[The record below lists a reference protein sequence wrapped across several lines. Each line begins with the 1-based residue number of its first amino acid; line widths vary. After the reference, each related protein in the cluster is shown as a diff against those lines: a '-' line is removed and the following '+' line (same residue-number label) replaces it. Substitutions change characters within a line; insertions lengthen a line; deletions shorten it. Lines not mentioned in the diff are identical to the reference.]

1 MRSNITR
8 IFHLVLLMVV
18 QVGTLR
24 AQPAPPGPAPAWS
37 LKDPDGKTVSS
48 GQFKGKVV
56 VLDFWATWCPP
67 CKAEIPGYIA
77 LQRKYAADGVVF
89 IGVSM
94 DQDGALV
101 VKKFM
106 ASQGVNYTVVLG
118 ADSNIASDYG
128 DITVIPTT
136 FIIDREGRIRD
147 KKVGEVPT
155 DEFEK
160 RILAV
165 LKPAAK

>member
-1 MRSNITR
+1 MP
-8 IFHLVLLMVV
+8 
-18 QVGTLR
+18 GTSR
-24 AQPAPPGPAPAWS
+24 AEPAAPAAAPAWS

-48 GQFKGKVV
+48 DGFKGKVV
-56 VLDFWATWCPP
+56 VLDFWATWCAP

-77 LQRKYAADGVVF
+77 LQGKYAADGLVIV
-89 IGVSM
+89 GVSM

-106 ASQGVNYTVVLG
+106 ANMGVNYTVVLG
-118 ADSNIASDYG
+118 SDSNIASDYG
-128 DITVIPTT
+128 DISVIPTT
-136 FIIDREGRIRD
+136 FIIGRDGRILD
-147 KKVGEVPT
+147 KKVGEMPT

-165 LKPAAK
+165 LRPAAK

>member
-8 IFHLVLLMVV
+8 ALALVLLLVP
-18 QVGTLR
+18 QLASLR
-24 AQPAPPGPAPAWS
+24 AGPVAPSVAPAWS
-37 LKDPDGKTVSS
+37 LKDTDGKTVSS
-48 GQFKGKVV
+48 DQFKGKVV
-56 VLDFWATWCPP
+56 VLDFWATWCTP
-67 CKAEIPGYIA
+67 CRAEIPGYIE
-77 LQRKYAADGVVF
+77 LQKKYAADGLVVV
-89 IGVSM
+89 GVSM

-101 VKKFM
+101 VRKFM
-106 ASQGVNYTVVLG
+106 ANQGVNYTVVLG

-128 DITVIPTT
+128 DISVIPTT